1 MSFISVASKGL
12 SVAVSGLESTVA
24 GGCVSVDSKGGYRH
38 VFQPFLQVLIL
49 NSLRRKPQ
57 VEETSP
63 SASSAVRKRLFVP
76 ERTGALFTQSRSQNS
91 QGDGNRKKRHPFGSA
106 QGKQTVA
113 LQEIPHP
120 YLVRILTNRLRAVKR
135 FLLQGVRNRSGRRE
149 RSFQRQAGQIQEL
162 VEAIGDGFAVGAA
175 AVVVE
180 EDDGR
185 VLCALVGGGD
195 PIPGAAPGG
204 GEAKAGAQLFLVGQ
218 LVEGIKV
225 QGLETIDLPPFWPP
239 AILARL

>member
-91 QGDGNRKKRHPFGSA
+91 RGDGNRKKRQPFGSA

-120 YLVRILTNRLRAVKR
+120 YLVRILTNRLRAIKR

-149 RSFQRQAGQIQEL
+149 RSFQRQAGQIEEL
-162 VEAIGDGFAVGAA
+162 VEAVGNGFAVGAA
-175 AVVVE
+175 AAVVE
-180 EDDGR
+180 EEDGR
-185 VLCALVGGGD
+185 IFCALVGGGD
-195 PIPGAAPGG
+195 PIPGASAGG
-204 GEAKAGAQLFLVGQ
+204 GEAKARA
-218 LVEGIKV
+218 
-225 QGLETIDLPPFWPP
+225 
-239 AILARL
+239 